1 MCKKKISTKNTIS
14 FVIMENNK
22 DHKSIF
28 KEWLEKLQQESW
40 QLELLISGFA
50 IFGIYAARTTIKNLE
65 IFQEMYL
72 FDETGRLASTFIL
85 VLQKGWWIFFINLI
99 FHVILRGLWI
109 GAIGLRYVSGEINYD
124 QFKYSDKVT
133 QFLKNKVGGYD
144 DFIENLERLCSVIFA
159 YTFLL
164 FLLFFS
170 MMIFFVQVGF
180 IGVIGQKILGTDSN
194 SMQALSLTIGLYMI
208 LGFVV
213 FIDLVTLGG
222 FKRVKEKHIAAVYY
236 YIYRFYSAVTFSFLY
251 RPLLYNFIDHPY
263 TKKLFYLS
271 IPYIALILLGP
282 AAFRNNTTPY
292 IPREENLEQNG
303 LLVDDYY
310 YDDLRN
316 MLLQE
321 HPNEERKI
329 NKKLMPD
336 VSLEQFRVTQS
347 TSSLFIKLSDEYN
360 DLLENVAEKKPF
372 YKKGIQFSQFNLN
385 HEKIGQIEV
394 FQKEKSKQRTPLILK
409 RQEINKKL
417 KAAPGNQALISQKEQ
432 INRELDKLDEFWK
445 DTMDAVIRKTAQS
458 SIDDFLQYVQVSID
472 SQKIQLDYKNCMYYR
487 HPHLGE
493 MGIRCF
499 FPTDSLSK
507 GLHQL
512 DFRTK
517 EYKKPKDTTEK
528 KLLLPFIKE

>member
-1 MCKKKISTKNTIS
+1 
-14 FVIMENNK
+14 MENMK

-50 IFGIYAARTTIKNLE
+50 IVGIYAARTTIKNLE

-109 GAIGLRYVSGEINYD
+109 GAIGLRYVSGEINYE
-124 QFKYSDKVT
+124 QFRYSDKVT
-133 QFLKNKVGGYD
+133 HFLKTKVGGYD

-170 MMIFFVQVGF
+170 MMVFFMEIGIMGMIGEKIFGEDAGSRQALSMF
-180 IGVIGQKILGTDSN
+180 IGVYLILG
-194 SMQALSLTIGLYMI
+194 I
-208 LGFVV
+208 LV

-271 IPYIALILLGP
+271 IPYIGFILLGP
-282 AAFRNNTTPY
+282 ATFRNNATPF
-292 IPREENLEQNG
+292 IPREQNLQEYG
-303 LLVDDYY
+303 LMIDDYN

-316 MLLQE
+316 AWLQE

-329 NKKLMPD
+329 NKKEMPD
-336 VSLEQFRVTQS
+336 ISLEQFRLTQG
-347 TSSLFIKLSDEYN
+347 TSSLFIRLTDEYN
-360 DLLENVAEKKPF
+360 DLLENIANKKPF
-372 YKKGIQFSQFNLN
+372 YKKGLQFSQFNIN
-385 HEKIGQIEV
+385 PEQSIEV
-394 FQKEKSKQRTPLILK
+394 EGLQRLKSKQRTPLIVK
-409 RQEINKKL
+409 RKEITRKL
-417 KAAPGNQALISQKEQ
+417 KADPKNEALLKEKDL
-432 INRELDKLDEFWK
+432 INLELDRLDQYWN
-445 DTMDAVIRKTAQS
+445 DSMDMIKRKVAERS
-458 SIDDFLQYVQVSID
+458 INDFLRFVKISIDED
-472 SQKIQLDYKNCMYYR
+472 SLALSDKNCIYYK

-499 FPTDSLSK
+499 FSTDSLSK

-512 DFRTK
+512 EFRQK
-517 EYKKPKDTTEK
+517 EFKKPKDTTEK

>member
-1 MCKKKISTKNTIS
+1 
-14 FVIMENNK
+14 MENVK
-22 DHKSIF
+22 DHKSLF

-50 IFGIYAARTTIKNLE
+50 IVGIYAARTTIKNLE

-99 FHVILRGLWI
+99 FHVTLRGLWI

-124 QFKYSDKVT
+124 QFRYADRVT
-133 QFLKNKVGGYD
+133 QYLKNKVGSYD

-170 MMIFFVQVGF
+170 MMVFFMEIGF
-180 IGVIGQKILGTDSN
+180 IGVVGQKIIGEDPG
-194 SMQALSLTIGLYMI
+194 SMQALSMIIGVYLI
-208 LGFVV
+208 LGIVV

-271 IPYIALILLGP
+271 IPYIGFILLGP
-282 AAFRNNTTPY
+282 ATFRNNTTPF
-292 IPREENLEQNG
+292 IPREQNLKEFG
-303 LLVDDYY
+303 LMVDDYH

-316 MLLQE
+316 TWLQE

-329 NKKLMPD
+329 NKKEMPEI
-336 VSLEQFRVTQS
+336 SLEQFRLTQTTAS
-347 TSSLFIKLSDEYN
+347 FFIRLTDEYK
-360 DLLENVAEKKPF
+360 DLLEKIAEKKT
-372 YKKGIQFSQFNLN
+372 I
-385 HEKIGQIEV
+385 
-394 FQKEKSKQRTPLILK
+394 
-409 RQEINKKL
+409 
-417 KAAPGNQALISQKEQ
+417 
-432 INRELDKLDEFWK
+432 
-445 DTMDAVIRKTAQS
+445 
-458 SIDDFLQYVQVSID
+458 
-472 SQKIQLDYKNCMYYR
+472 
-487 HPHLGE
+487 
-493 MGIRCF
+493 
-499 FPTDSLSK
+499 
-507 GLHQL
+507 
-512 DFRTK
+512 
-517 EYKKPKDTTEK
+517 
-528 KLLLPFIKE
+528 

>member
-1 MCKKKISTKNTIS
+1 
-14 FVIMENNK
+14 MENVK
-22 DHKSIF
+22 DHKSLF

-50 IFGIYAARTTIKNLE
+50 IVGIYAARTTIKNLE

-99 FHVILRGLWI
+99 FHVTLRGLWI

-124 QFKYSDKVT
+124 QFRYADRVT
-133 QFLKNKVGGYD
+133 QYLKNKVGSYD

-170 MMIFFVQVGF
+170 MMVFFMEIGF
-180 IGVIGQKILGTDSN
+180 IGVVGQKIIGEDPG
-194 SMQALSLTIGLYMI
+194 SMQALSMIIGVYLI
-208 LGFVV
+208 LGIVV

-271 IPYIALILLGP
+271 IPYIGFILLGP
-282 AAFRNNTTPY
+282 ATFRNNTTPF
-292 IPREENLEQNG
+292 IPREQNLKEFG
-303 LLVDDYY
+303 LMVDDYH

-316 MLLQE
+316 TWLQE

-329 NKKLMPD
+329 NKKEMPEI
-336 VSLEQFRVTQS
+336 SLEQFRLTQTTAS
-347 TSSLFIKLSDEYN
+347 FFIRLTDEYN
-360 DLLENVAEKKPF
+360 DLLEKIAEKKPF
-372 YKKGIQFSQFNLN
+372 YKKGLQFGQFNVNQGLS
-385 HEKIGQIEV
+385 IEV
-394 FQKEKSKQRTPLILK
+394 ESLQKVKSKQRTPLIMK
-409 RQEINKKL
+409 RQEISKKL
-417 KAAPGNQALISQKEQ
+417 KADPKNAELLRQKDLVNQ
-432 INRELDKLDEFWK
+432 ELDRVDEIWN
-445 DTMDAVIRKTAQS
+445 DSMDVVKKNTAQK
-458 SIDDFLQYVQVSID
+458 SIDDFLQFVKVSID
-472 SQKIQLDYKNCMYYR
+472 DKSLELNHQNCMYYK

-493 MGIRCF
+493 MGMRCF
-499 FPTDSLSK
+499 FSTDSLSR
-507 GLHQL
+507 GLHQME
-512 DFRTK
+512 FKQK
-517 EYKKPKDTTEK
+517 EFKKPKETTEK